1 MKKQIWTS
9 LVAALVIAAGSARL
23 ATPAHAATT
32 TSQSCAFTV
41 FDLIDISDAIC
52 GGGNWSATDISCDG
66 DTMSWTLSCS

>member
-32 TSQSCAFTV
+32 SQSCAFTV

-52 GGGNWSATDISCDG
+52 GGGSWSATNISCDG
-66 DTMSWTLSCS
+66 DTMSWTLSCY